1 MILKEHELL
10 QIDEKFIGQLR
21 EQDPDAL
28 AGLSMKLV
36 SDLKEAL
43 ERLNQNPSN
52 SSRPSGSL
60 APWDKGSHQA
70 DDDSELEEKKAL
82 NPKSGDSLED
92 TAAKADSV
100 AEGIVNKPPTESE
113 DQTKPRKPG
122 HQKGSPGF
130 GRTQKFEA
138 TDTQHH
144 SCGFCSVCQKDL
156 TAVEKAYTG
165 FQTVNIEFGNTSAPG
180 VRLIVTR
187 HLYYQGLCPHC
198 GLENRTEP
206 WRAPADASDWKNVGM
221 TEWRLIGPD
230 LAALIVYLAMDMRV
244 TRRKIKHFL
253 WDVFGL
259 QLSIGTLQNCIVESA
274 RAVEPVEAQLIS
286 ELCRESLVFAD
297 ETSHP
302 EARYRLWLWVFVS
315 SSTALYL
322 VGYRTKEIF
331 KNFLDALADFNGYL
345 MSDGYRLYRAYLKRL
360 RCWAHLLRKAQGLC
374 DSYTL
379 ESQTD
384 GQQVLAILNELIN
397 AVYQA
402 RIGPDGGTV
411 SIAGHHQELLIKL
424 KKICEAMAASSH
436 AKTRELGQ
444 EFLNDWETI
453 FRVLDYPAWPLTNN
467 EAERALRHWVILRK
481 ISQGTRS
488 PQGSR
493 ALALFASVFTTC
505 RLRCSS
511 PLLYMRDTIQRRRQG
526 LSIPDLPLI
535 PAMVAA

>member
-10 QIDEKFIGQLR
+10 QMDEEFIYHLLGR
-21 EQDPDAL
+21 DPDAL
-28 AGLSMKLV
+28 AGLSIKLV
-36 SDLKEAL
+36 NDLKEAL
-43 ERLNQNPSN
+43 ERLNQNPTN

-60 APWDKGSHQA
+60 APWEKGINEE
-70 DDDSELEEKKAL
+70 DDDWEKGDKEVIQAESVGPL
-82 NPKSGDSLED
+82 NGFAA
-92 TAAKADSV
+92 TADAV
-100 AEGIVNKPPTESE
+100 AEATQPQTESE

-122 HQKGSPGF
+122 RQKGAPGF
-130 GRTQKFEA
+130 GRTQKFEE
-138 TDTQHH
+138 TDTVHH
-144 SCGFCSVCQKDL
+144 SCVFCSACQEDL
-156 TAVEKAYTG
+156 ATVEKAYTG
-165 FQTVNIEFGNTSAPG
+165 FQTVNLDFGYTHAPG

-187 HLYYQGLCPHC
+187 HLYYLGLCPKC

-206 WRAPADASDWKNVGM
+206 WRAPADASDWKHVGL

-253 WDVFGL
+253 GDVFGL

-274 RAVEPVEAQLIS
+274 RAVEPVEAQLIND
-286 ELCRESLVFAD
+286 LCRESLVFAD

-302 EARYRLWLWVFVS
+302 EARHKLWLWVFVT
-315 SSTALYL
+315 SSTALFL

-331 KNFLDALADFNGYL
+331 TNFMDALTDFNGHL

-360 RCWAHLLRKAQGLC
+360 RCWAHLLRKAKGLGE
-374 DSYTL
+374 SYTQQ
-379 ESQTD
+379 SQTY
-384 GQQVLAILNELIN
+384 GQQVHAILNELIN

-402 RIGPDGGTV
+402 RRGPDGGTV
-411 SIAGHHQELLIKL
+411 SIAAHHQDSLAEL
-424 KKICEAMAASSH
+424 KKVCEAMAASTH
-436 AKTRELGQ
+436 LKTRELGQ
-444 EFLNDWETI
+444 EFLNDWEAI

-505 RLRCSS
+505 RLRSSS
-511 PLLYMRDTIQRRRQG
+511 PLLYLRDTIQRRRQG
-526 LSIPDLPLI
+526 LTIPDLPLI
-535 PAMVAA
+535 PVIAAV